1 MAEKTDSPLR
11 RFLGYRIMPQ
21 DIPFSGVIAM
31 SKALLSTRIPALFV
45 LYMSLHLALPADAG
59 EATAGEPGNPIFA
72 FCMDTHDA
80 KKRTLAQQAEMLEE
94 LGFDGA
100 GHVGLENV
108 AERVRTLDEA
118 GLKLFLIG
126 LRVNLAAKDRPYLAQ
141 VKEVLP
147 RVKGRNVAMYV
158 TLVGMKPGDPAGEPI
173 AVPILRELANLA
185 RESGVHLVLYPHTG
199 DWLVRMDHAVRLAQK
214 VDRPNLGV
222 IFNLCH
228 FLRNED
234 PATLHAALES
244 AGPHLFMV
252 SINGAEPEA
261 KAEPGWAKLIQPL
274 DQGTLDTYGLLKTL
288 KKLDYTGPVALMCYG
303 IGGDAKEHLAGSIA
317 EWRRLQERLR
327 HDE

>member
-1 MAEKTDSPLR
+1 MGGRLR
-11 RFLGYRIMPQ
+11 SNGI
-21 DIPFSGVIAM
+21 
-31 SKALLSTRIPALFV
+31 LLCFV
-45 LYMSLHLALPADAG
+45 VCCSLYLALPAVVFG
-59 EATAGEPGNPIFA
+59 QRAGEPKSPLFA

-100 GHVGLENV
+100 GHVGLDNV

-126 LRVNLAAKDRPYLAQ
+126 LRVNLAAPDQPYPAAQ

-158 TLVGMKPGDPAGEPI
+158 TLVGMKPADPAGEPI
-173 AVPILRELANLA
+173 AVPILRELADLA
-185 RESGVHLVLYPHTG
+185 RKSGVHLVLYPHTG

-303 IGGDAKEHLAGSIA
+303 IGGDAKEHLTGSIA
-317 EWRRLQERLR
+317 EWRRLQQRLR
-327 HDE
+327 RDE

>member
-1 MAEKTDSPLR
+1 MSGRLR
-11 RFLGYRIMPQ
+11 SNGI
-21 DIPFSGVIAM
+21 
-31 SKALLSTRIPALFV
+31 LLLLVVCCS
-45 LYMSLHLALPADAG
+45 LYLALPAVAFG
-59 EATAGEPGNPIFA
+59 QSAGEPKNPLFA

-100 GHVGLENV
+100 GHVGLDNV

-147 RVKGRNVAMYV
+147 PLKGRNVAMYV
-158 TLVGMKPGDPAGEPI
+158 TLVGMKPGDPAGEPV
-173 AVPILRELANLA
+173 AVPLLRELADLA
-185 RESGVHLVLYPHTG
+185 RESGVDVVLYPHTG
-199 DWLVRMDHAVRLAQK
+199 DWLVRMDHAVQLAEK

-234 PATLHAALES
+234 PATLDAVLES
-244 AGPHLFMV
+244 ARPHLFLV

-261 KAEPGWAKLIQPL
+261 KSEPGWAKLIEPL

-288 KKLDYTGPVALMCYG
+288 EKLDYTGPVALMCYG
-303 IGGDAKEHLAGSIA
+303 IGGDAKDHLAGSIA
-317 EWRRLQERLR
+317 EWRRLQDRLR